1 MIETDIKS
9 IPSYWLPAF
18 FDPKSFL
25 AALIQTRARIDEI
38 PMRDLRNEYE
48 VIDNYTNSVVHPD
61 KNVKYLHG
69 LYLEGADWDPARK
82 LIVESTDLRRF
93 VPFPAIRVRTT
104 RSGESSGLAATP

>member
-1 MIETDIKS
+1 
-9 IPSYWLPAF
+9 
-18 FDPKSFL
+18 
-25 AALIQTRARIDEI
+25 
-38 PMRDLRNEYE
+38 MRDLRNEYE
-48 VIDNYTNSVVHPD
+48 VLESYSNSVVHPD